1 MPPLFKSPT
10 TLGIYGKS
18 SMGKTFQ
25 LVEIVKY
32 LRRRWNWKPMPDA
45 PPPIRLG
52 SWDSTLDPFR
62 PFIDEGFIDAIPL
75 TSIKDGDGNVVIAQ
89 VLNAIGWGQWPTLV
103 RKADPEKGIEPLWIW
118 RGRAGPPPP
127 SFRIKEIPNEVW
139 PSGLPQDNGV
149 RAYLFEG
156 ISEMAFQLLN
166 EHGVK
171 GRGVKEEKQD
181 KMGRYAS
188 ERLTDSDLI
197 KGLDSDLRSGS
208 PTQSHY
214 GDVTLQVLVNFLK
227 QGIFTLPVDLVVITM
242 HEDKGVNEV
251 TGTTALGPAM
261 PGQKAISQVTQ
272 KASHFVHLTT
282 ELASS
287 GELKYWAHTLPH
299 KGEGTLSMQEWPAK
313 VTMSADQTKRFNTK
327 YKGGKIPLTLEPV
340 GSSGTV
346 ADILEFIWPAPAVPV
361 MGNTGK

>member
-1 MPPLFKSPT
+1 MLPLLKSPT

-25 LVEIVKY
+25 LVELVKY
-32 LRRRWNWKPMPDA
+32 LRKRWGWKPSPESRPM
-45 PPPIRLG
+45 IRLG

-62 PFIDEGFIDAIPL
+62 EFIEEGFVDAVPL
-75 TSIKDGDGNVVIAQ
+75 TSIKDGEGNVVIAQ
-89 VLNAIGWGQWPTLV
+89 VLNALGRGYWPTLV
-103 RKADPEKGIEPLWIW
+103 RPADPARGILPYWAW
-118 RGRAGPPPP
+118 QGKASAPFP
-127 SFRIKEIPNEVW
+127 SAKIKELPGEVW
-139 PSGLPQDNGV
+139 PSGLPQDNGI

-181 KMGRYAS
+181 KMGKYSA

-197 KGLDSDLRSGS
+197 RGLESDLRSGS

-214 GDVTLQVLVNFLK
+214 GDVSLQVLVNFLK

-242 HEDKGVNEV
+242 HEDKGINEV
-251 TGTTALGPAM
+251 TGATALGPSM

-272 KASHFVHLTT
+272 KASHFIHLVT
-282 ELASS
+282 EADKE
-287 GELKYWAHTLPH
+287 GNLKYSAHTMPQ

-313 VTMSADQTKRFNTK
+313 VTMSADQTRKFLAK
-327 YKGGKIPLTLEPV
+327 YPKGKIPLDLSPRDST
-340 GSSGTV
+340 GTV
-346 ADILEFIWPAPAVPV
+346 ADILEFVWGSPSAGLA
-361 MGNTGK
+361 GAANK